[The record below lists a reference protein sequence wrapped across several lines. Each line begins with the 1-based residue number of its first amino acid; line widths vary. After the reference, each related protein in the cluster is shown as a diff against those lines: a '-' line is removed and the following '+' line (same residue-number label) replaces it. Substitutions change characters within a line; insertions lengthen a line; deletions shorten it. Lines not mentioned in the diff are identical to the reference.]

1 MQSEWRAIGMRLY
14 HGSNVTIERPDLS
27 RSKPFKDFG
36 RGFYLSHDP
45 AQAQERAAQV
55 VDLLKQGS
63 PSVTVFE
70 WNEDDAIADGLKIKR
85 FDDYC
90 EEWAEFVLKNRDR
103 HQSQPVHDY
112 DIVVG
117 PIADDGV
124 TFQLRRYTDGIITM
138 RQLVEELRYAKGLT
152 IQYFFGTDRALSYLS
167 RI

>member
-1 MQSEWRAIGMRLY
+1 MEGDW
-14 HGSNVTIERPDLS
+14 HETVS
-27 RSKPFKDFG
+27 RIKCDN
-36 RGFYLSHDP
+36 
-45 AQAQERAAQV
+45 RAAQV

-103 HQSQPVHDY
+103 HQPQPVHDY

-124 TFQLRRYTDGIITM
+124 TFQLSEDIPT
-138 RQLVEELRYAKGLT
+138 V
-152 IQYFFGTDRALSYLS
+152 LS
-167 RI
+167 R